1 MTYIKSGFRKTYKK
15 IFMCIEKCSAK
26 KIKSSTEKKIS

>member
-1 MTYIKSGFRKTYKK
+1 MTYIKNGFRKTYKK
-15 IFMCIEKCSAK
+15 IFIEKCSAK